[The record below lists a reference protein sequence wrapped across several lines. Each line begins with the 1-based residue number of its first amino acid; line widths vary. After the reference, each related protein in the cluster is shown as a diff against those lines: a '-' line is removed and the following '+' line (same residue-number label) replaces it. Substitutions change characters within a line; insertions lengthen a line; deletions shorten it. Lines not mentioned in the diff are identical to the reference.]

1 MILKRILFAAAMTA
15 ALVANGAVP
24 IPAFAATPAARPT
37 RFSVV
42 VEGDGPD
49 VIMIPGLTS
58 SRRVWDQAVAG
69 LGGRYRVHRLQIAGF
84 GGEPAGPNAAEG
96 PILDA
101 VVEELHAYIQ
111 ANRLGRPMLVGHSVG
126 GLLALMLAARHPGDV
141 ERALIVDALPFYGL
155 LAGPDST
162 PASVEPGAAAMRDSI
177 AAASDA
183 QWQAQ
188 QGRALAI
195 LAANES
201 ARPALLDDSLRSD
214 RRVVARVMYE
224 DAVTDMRPVLPALRT
239 PLTVAY
245 AVNAFATEERFG
257 ALMRAGY
264 AAAPNVRFI
273 AIEPS
278 HHFVM
283 LDQPARFQ
291 VILADFLAGSPR

>member
-1 MILKRILFAAAMTA
+1 MLKRILFAAAMTA
-15 ALVANGAVP
+15 ALIANGAVP
-24 IPAFAATPAARPT
+24 APAFASAPAARPT

-101 VVEELHAYIQ
+101 VVEQLHAYVREH
-111 ANRLGRPMLVGHSVG
+111 RLGRPLLVGHSVG
-126 GLLALMLAARHPGDV
+126 GLLALMLAARHPEDV

-155 LAGPDST
+155 LAGPDAT
-162 PASVEPGAAAMRDSI
+162 PASVGPGAAAMRDAI
-177 AAASDA
+177 AAAGDA
-183 QWQAQ
+183 QWQVQ
-188 QGRALAI
+188 QGRVLAS
-195 LAANES
+195 LAANEA
-201 ARPALLDDSLRSD
+201 ARPALLEDSLRSD

-224 DAVTDMRPVLPALRT
+224 DAVTDMRPGLPALPT

-257 ALMRAGY
+257 ALMRRAYAG
-264 AAAPNVRFI
+264 APNVRFV
-273 AIEPS
+273 AVEPS
-278 HHFVM
+278 YHFIM
-283 LDQPARFQ
+283 LDQPAQFQ
-291 VILADFLAGSPR
+291 AILADFLGERTR

>member
-1 MILKRILFAAAMTA
+1 MLKRILFAVAMTA

-24 IPAFAATPAARPT
+24 APAFASAPAAAPT

-58 SRRVWDQAVAG
+58 SRRVWDQAVAS
-69 LGGRYRVHRLQIAGF
+69 LGGRYRAHRVQIAGF

-101 VVEELHAYIQ
+101 VVEELHAYIR
-111 ANRLGRPMLVGHSVG
+111 ANRLGRPLLVGHSVG
-126 GLLALMLAARHPGDV
+126 GLLALMLAARHPEDV
-141 ERALIVDALPFYGL
+141 ERALIVDALPFFGL
-155 LAGPDST
+155 LAGPGAT
-162 PASVEPGAAAMRDSI
+162 PASVGPGAAAMRDAI

-183 QWQAQ
+183 QWRAQ
-188 QGRALAI
+188 QGRALAS
-195 LAANES
+195 LAANEA
-201 ARPALLDDSLRSD
+201 ARPALLEDSLRSD

-224 DAVTDMRPVLPALRT
+224 DAVTDMRPALPAIRA
-239 PLTVAY
+239 PLTIAY

-264 AAAPNVRFI
+264 AGAPSVRFI
-273 AIEPS
+273 PVEPS
-278 HHFVM
+278 YHFIM

-291 VILADFLAGSPR
+291 AILADFLARGPR